1 MKKIYINLFVCLI
14 FLNSVNVSGF
24 QKIISSENISSPVPF
39 SDLETLLENT
49 IAQTFQDLKI
59 PGAIVGV
66 WKGNEKYI
74 KTFGV
79 SDLETGTPIKADD
92 NMRIGSITKTFTG
105 TVVLQLFDEG
115 KLNLSD
121 KLSLYFPDYPN
132 GDNITITMLGNM
144 TSGIYN
150 YSDDEHFVKE
160 LINNLNRTFTPD
172 ELIDIAKSHPPYF
185 SPGTGFHYSNSNTVL
200 LGMIVEKITG
210 NSLADEIRSRIL
222 IPLDMTKTIFSNDTY
237 FPEPHANGYIYLDS
251 LQTSPTDVTI
261 QNPGWGWAAGAI
273 ISNLEDVHKYAKKVA
288 DGSLISRNAQTDR
301 EKWGEVFIPTSG
313 AWKGKDLRYG
323 FALADF
329 EGAIG
334 HNGGIPGFNSFM
346 GYIPDSDITIIILCN
361 MQDNL
366 EGIGP
371 ADFLAMKIVETFKN
385 N

>member
-1 MKKIYINLFVCLI
+1 MKRIYLKLI
-14 FLNSVNVSGF
+14 TFLIILNYVNVHGF
-24 QKIISSENISSPVPF
+24 QKILGSEDLISQVPYN
-39 SDLETLLENT
+39 DLETMLDNT
-49 IAQTFQDLKI
+49 IRQAFQDLKI

-66 WKGNEKYI
+66 WKGNEEYI

-121 KLSLYFPDYPN
+121 KLSMYFPDFPN
-132 GDNITITMLGNM
+132 SDSITITMLGNM

-150 YSDDEHFVKE
+150 YSEDEDFEKE
-160 LINNLNRTFTPD
+160 VINNLSRTFTPD

-200 LGMIVEKITG
+200 LGLIIEKITG
-210 NSLADEIRSRIL
+210 RSLAEEIQNRIF
-222 IPLDMTKTIFSNDTY
+222 IPLEMTKTIFPNDTY
-237 FPEPHANGYIYLDS
+237 FPEPHAHGYIYMDS
-251 LQTSPTDVTI
+251 MQTSPTDITI

-273 ISNLEDVHKYAKKVA
+273 ISNLKDVHKYAKKVA
-288 DGSLISRNAQTDR
+288 DGSLVSRNAQTDR
-301 EKWGEVFIPTSG
+301 EKWGNVFIPTSG

-334 HNGGIPGFNSFM
+334 HNGGIPGYNSFM
-346 GYIPDSDITIIILCN
+346 GYIPESDVTIIVLCN
-361 MQDNL
+361 MQDNRD
-366 EGIGP
+366 GIGP
-371 ADFLAMKIVETFKN
+371 ADFIAMKIVETLKN

>member
-251 LQTSPTDVTI
+251 LQTSPTDVTE
-261 QNPGWGWAAGAI
+261 QNPG
-273 ISNLEDVHKYAKKVA
+273 
-288 DGSLISRNAQTDR
+288 
-301 EKWGEVFIPTSG
+301 
-313 AWKGKDLRYG
+313 
-323 FALADF
+323 
-329 EGAIG
+329 
-334 HNGGIPGFNSFM
+334 
-346 GYIPDSDITIIILCN
+346 
-361 MQDNL
+361 
-366 EGIGP
+366 
-371 ADFLAMKIVETFKN
+371 
-385 N
+385 